1 MKPKPRLTLSYG
13 YHCKPLMKYLV
24 VDDEHLARARL
35 KELIRRIKP
44 KAKIIEAKNGE
55 DAIDKFE
62 THHPE
67 IALVDIRMPGI
78 GGIELAYHL
87 SGLEDPP
94 AVIFT
99 TAHNE
104 YALQA
109 FDANAIDYLLKP
121 IHLERLQRAL
131 QKAEPLSNEQ
141 NRALKE
147 GDEERT
153 HISVNQRGRLKLIPL
168 KDIAFFKAEN
178 KYVVIKTGEGEYL
191 LNDTL
196 NQLENE
202 LGDGFIRAH
211 RNALISTHYLEGI
224 EKLDDDRWQVFL
236 HGFDDRIEVSRRQR
250 PIIRSWLKGDN
261 IHSAKG

>member
-1 MKPKPRLTLSYG
+1 
-13 YHCKPLMKYLV
+13 MKYLV

-44 KAKIIEAKNGE
+44 DAKIIEAKNGE
-55 DAIDKFE
+55 DAINMFE
-62 THHPE
+62 IHHPK

-87 SGLEDPP
+87 SALEEPP

-141 NRALKE
+141 NQALKE
-147 GDEERT
+147 SDEERT
-153 HISVNQRGRLKLIPL
+153 HISVTQRGRLKLIPL

-178 KYVVIKTGEGEYL
+178 KYVVIKTSEGEYL

-196 NQLENE
+196 NQLQND

-211 RNALISTHYLEGI
+211 RNALISTRFLEGM
-224 EKLDDDRWQVFL
+224 EKIDKDRWQVFL

-250 PIIRSWLKGDN
+250 PIIRSWLKGN
-261 IHSAKG
+261 NKHSSKR

>member
-1 MKPKPRLTLSYG
+1 MVEVSR
-13 YHCKPLMKYLV
+13 MLV

-44 KAKIIEAKNGE
+44 DAKVIEAQNGE
-55 DAIDKFE
+55 DAITLFE
-62 THHPE
+62 EHKPKL
-67 IALVDIRMPGI
+67 ALVDIRMPGI

-87 SGLEDPP
+87 SAVEEPP

-131 QKAEPLSNEQ
+131 IKAEPLTELQ
-141 NRALKE
+141 NQVLKE

-153 HISVNQRGRLKLIPL
+153 HISVTQRGRLKLIPIR
-168 KDIAFFKAEN
+168 DIVYFKAEN
-178 KYVVIKTGEGEYL
+178 KYVVIKTLEGEFL

-202 LGDGFIRAH
+202 LGSDFIRAH
-211 RNALISTHYLEGI
+211 RNSLIATQFIEGM
-224 EKLDDDRWQVFL
+224 EKDPEDRWQVFL
-236 HGFDDRIEVSRRQR
+236 HGLDDRIEISRRQR
-250 PIIRSWLKGDN
+250 PVVRSWLRGS
-261 IHSAKG
+261 H